1 MMKFYYDG
9 ELIRTSKTH
18 DYTHAVVLP
27 SKPGAINKWVALGCR
42 SSLAGAQALLAER
55 RRHYAKYDPD
65 KAAALRV
72 VPLEKR

>member
-9 ELIRTSKTH
+9 ELIRTSKSH
-18 DYTHAVVLP
+18 NYTHAVVLP
-27 SKPGAINKWVALGCR
+27 RKPGAINKWVTLGCR

-72 VPLEKR
+72 VSLEKR

>member
-1 MMKFYYDG
+1 MMKFYCDG
-9 ELIRTSKTH
+9 ELIRTSKSH

-55 RRHYAKYDPD
+55 RHYAKYDPD